1 MDDLAGKL
9 NELLNDPQAMQQVS
23 ALAGMLGN
31 QNGGQQ
37 NAVPPVQPPP
47 QENSTGLGA
56 LNGLGNLGNLG
67 ALSSLL
73 GNQPSSGA
81 PEQTNGLQNQMNGDM
96 MQMMLKMMPLLNSFQ
111 QEDNSTRLLQSL
123 RPLLSRERQQKLDEA
138 ARMMKMFRLL
148 PLLQSQ
154 GML

>member
-9 NELLNDPQAMQQVS
+9 NEILNDPQAMQQVS
-23 ALAGMLGN
+23 ALAGMLGS

-37 NAVPPVQPPP
+37 PVTPPPPLP
-47 QENSTGLGA
+47 QENSNA
-56 LNGLGNLGNLG
+56 LGNLGNLG

-73 GNQPSSGA
+73 GSQQPPGPVGQENA
-81 PEQTNGLQNQMNGDM
+81 LQPQMNGDM
-96 MQMMLKMMPLLNSFQ
+96 MQMIMKMLPLLNSFQ
-111 QEDNSTRLLQSL
+111 QEDDGTRLLQSL